1 MANTVQATANAA
13 LDWQLPIVWIRVN
26 VGYMIVETDDMAKEG
41 GKVADVQALLSRF
54 ADAFSAFAQAELAV
68 FMAARETE
76 LRAAGPSD
84 LLVQAL
90 DFLSNTF
97 SPWLRDLDSVVT
109 DREKRP
115 TDRALVLL
123 HSLGGEILNAHAA
136 FRKAVEQYRS
146 QVAA

>member
-1 MANTVQATANAA
+1 MVQATANAA
-13 LDWQLPIVWIRVN
+13 LDWQRPIAWIRVN
-26 VGYMIVETDDMAKEG
+26 VGYMMVETDDMAKEG
-41 GKVADVQALLSRF
+41 DKVADVQALLSRF
-54 ADAFSAFAQAELAV
+54 ADAFSEFAQAELAV

-76 LRAAGPSD
+76 LRAAGPPD

-90 DFLSNTF
+90 DFMSNTF

-123 HSLGGEILNAHAA
+123 HSLGGEILTAHAA
-136 FRKAVEQYRS
+136 FRKTVEQYRS